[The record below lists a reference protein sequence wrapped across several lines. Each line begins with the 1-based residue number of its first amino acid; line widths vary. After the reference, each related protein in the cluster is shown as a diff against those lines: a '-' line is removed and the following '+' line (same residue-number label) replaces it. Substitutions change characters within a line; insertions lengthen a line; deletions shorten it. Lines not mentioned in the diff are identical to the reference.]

1 MGRLYNAATLPPW
14 PLPGNATQSGILTRS
29 SKGGGYGNANAIR
42 FEDKKGQEQL
52 WVQAERNMDTVV
64 EHDETHT
71 VGHDRT
77 KTIGHDETDHI
88 GRNWKLNTDGWKWE
102 TIDLAA
108 VQNVGL
114 GQMLNVGLAY
124 NVNVG
129 GLYLRNVAL
138 QMASTV
144 GMDRHDRVAQNW
156 SSDVGHTYTLTVRG
170 KAVGDAVQKDL
181 ANPVEATPAFAP
193 NLPAQVE
200 SAENNQLSIRD
211 SGEAHLSGAKQAQ
224 LIGPGGK
231 VTIDDAGIT
240 LEGKGI
246 YLKAPVISMSGG
258 SAGGLAPVTE
268 ADSAP
273 SCGQTPTSATKATSC
288 NPVDLATGQ
297 KVLAQADFVLPG
309 RIPIAWGR
317 SYRSADQRTGALGA
331 AWRLPYSTEIRRDQT
346 QLTYH
351 DADGRRL
358 RFPLLEPGQEH
369 FHVIEKYTLA
379 RGEDSPAGAT
389 YAVRFGNGVEEH
401 YALHPTDDARWQLQ
415 RVTDRDAN
423 VLSLGYTPEGW
434 LKEVRN
440 NVHTVRCALDGA
452 GRITAVSLV
461 GHGNS
466 LLAGYAYDANGDLR
480 EATDRA
486 GRTWRYEYRNHLLTG
501 YRTPSGAVHMSEWD
515 GETPQARVTRT
526 FAYVDDEAAR
536 QGGPAITRD
545 TRFAYQSASSTTRVT
560 DGLGRTTEYHYN
572 GLWAVDRILYP
583 DGSTYQTHFDETG
596 SISGHTDE
604 LGRTT
609 QIVNDARG
617 NPTTVIDAAGNIT
630 RMSYNDQNLPVLVT
644 DPAGQVWQRAYDDAG
659 HLTAQTDPLGNTTK
673 YAYEKGLPVTR
684 TDALGNVT
692 RMQYNDAGQLVARTD
707 CSGHTTTYRYD
718 GEGRLTATRDPLGNE
733 TLQHWDSER
742 DRLGGIKP
750 AGLGGWNVSYDDA
763 GRVTAQTD
771 PLSRITR
778 TQWDAYNQRTT
789 VNDPAGGTQGYR
801 YDTLGRLTT
810 LTNANGEQTTF
821 EYDSRD
827 RLVAQTGFDGRR
839 QTYRYSA
846 AGEVIARTDHGT
858 DGQITTDIAYD
869 ALGRPVER
877 HSTDGT
883 HASYRYDARGLLTQA
898 QATAPGETPSQV
910 TFEYDAAGRR
920 AGEMQAHHGQVW
932 RIAHELDA
940 LGHRSA
946 THLPDA
952 GTLKWQR
959 YGSGHVHGVLFNGEA
974 LAAFE
979 RDALHRETLRTQ
991 GEVSHHFAYSP
1002 AGLLASHHWQG
1013 IDSRGNPAGP
1023 MKVWRSWEHD
1033 RAGQITALHDAMR
1046 DSRAYTYDPV
1056 SRLTGVAAG
1065 RVSEAF
1071 SYDPAGNL
1079 LAVGHGK
1086 PTHVGRAHGDR
1097 LQVLVTPELP
1107 VGQSP
1112 QYAYDGHGNRTSV
1125 TVPQPDASQAL
1136 TTAYRYDGTHQL
1148 KGIEHADGGMSRY
1161 EYDALGR
1168 RTAKHHTDASGRT
1181 ATTLFVWDGSWMAQ
1195 EIRAG
1200 QGRTA
1205 PITYVAHPN
1214 LAGPLARLDGAQAY
1228 HYVTDHLGTPQE
1240 IYDDRRQVVWAADLS
1255 AYGKTRSYLKH
1266 EVNNPIRFPGQYF
1279 DVESGLHYNR
1289 FRYYDPQAGRYI
1301 TKDPISLMGGTNEYS
1316 YVAGNPVQRS
1326 DYLGLYFGLDDLVFS
1341 GGGAVVGVIGQGVGD
1356 LISWQ
1361 LSGWEDYAG
1370 SAVGGAAGGEA
1381 LLYTGPVGA
1390 GIAGGLT
1397 TNLTKQGLKHLT
1409 GKQCHFNFT
1418 TTAVDTAIGAATGFI
1433 PGAKIPGITS
1443 GRGSFNSIFEQM
1455 ATKAQNGTASS
1466 ITGATATKMF
1476 VGRSVDTALIPG
1488 TGAGAVA
1495 GVGAGKIED
1504 YFGVSGDGQCTSR
1517 K

>member
-1 MGRLYNAATLPPW
+1 MDFENGDPARPVVVGRLYNAATLPPW
-14 PLPGNATQSGILTRS
+14 QLPGNATQSGILTRS

-52 WVQAERNMDTVV
+52 WVQAERDMDTVV

-88 GRNWKLNTDGWKWE
+88 GRNWKLNTGGWKWE

-108 VQNVGL
+108 VQSVGL
-114 GQMLNVGLAY
+114 GQMFNVGLAY

-231 VTIDDAGIT
+231 VTVDDAGIT

-268 ADSAP
+268 ATCAE
-273 SCGQTPTSATKATSC
+273 CAKRHTTN
-288 NPVDLATGQ
+288 NPVDVATGQ
-297 KVLAQADFVLPG
+297 KVLSHEDFSLPG
-309 RIPIAWGR
+309 RMPIRWGR
-317 SYRSADQRTGALGA
+317 SYRSEDQRAGTLGV
-331 AWRLPYSTEIRRDQT
+331 AWRLPYSAEIRRDT
-346 QLTYH
+346 AQLTYF

-369 FHVIEKYTLA
+369 FHVIEKYTLV

-389 YAVRFGNGVEEH
+389 YVVRFGNGVEEH

-415 RVTDRDAN
+415 RVTDRDGN

-434 LKEVRN
+434 LQAVRN
-440 NVHTVRCALDGA
+440 NVHAVRCTLDDA
-452 GRITAVSLV
+452 GRITAVRLDS
-461 GHGNS
+461 HGS
-466 LLAGYAYDANGDLR
+466 PLLAGYAYDVNGDLR

-501 YRTPSGAVHMSEWD
+501 YRTPSGAIHMSEWD

-536 QGGPAITRD
+536 QGQPAITRD
-545 TRFAYQSASSTTRVT
+545 TRFAYQNASKTTRVT

-583 DGSTYQTHFDETG
+583 DGSTYATHFDETG

-630 RMSYNDQNLPVLVT
+630 RVSYNDQNLPVLVT
-644 DPAGQVWQRAYDDAG
+644 DPAGQVWQRAYDGAG
-659 HLTAQTDPLGNTTK
+659 HLTGETDPLGNTTA
-673 YAYEKGLPVTR
+673 YAYEKGLPATR

-692 RMQYNDAGQLVARTD
+692 TMQYNDAGQLTARTD

-718 GEGRLTATRDPLGNE
+718 GEGRLISTRNPLDQE
-733 TLQHWDSER
+733 TLQHWDATR
-742 DRLGGIKP
+742 NRLDGITP
-750 AGLGGWNVSYDDA
+750 AGLGPWNVVYDGA
-763 GRVTAQTD
+763 GRVSAQTD
-771 PLSRITR
+771 PLERVTR
-778 TQWDAYNQRTT
+778 TQWDAYDQRTT
-789 VNDPAGGTQGYR
+789 VTDPAGGGQGYR
-801 YDTLGRLTT
+801 YDTLGRLTA
-810 LTNANGEQTTF
+810 LTNANGEQTSF

-827 RLVAQTGFDGRR
+827 RLAAQTGFDGRR

-869 ALGRPVER
+869 VLGRPVER

-898 QATAPGETPSQV
+898 QASAPGETPSQV

-920 AGEMQAHHGQVW
+920 TGEMQAHHGQVW
-932 RIAHELDA
+932 RLAHELDA

-952 GTLKWQR
+952 GTLTWQR

-991 GEVSHHFAYSP
+991 GPVSHHFAYSP
-1002 AGLLASHHWQG
+1002 AGLLAAHRWQG
-1013 IDSRGNPAGP
+1013 VDSGGNPAEAL
-1023 MKVWRSWEHD
+1023 KVWRSWEHD
-1033 RAGQITALHDAMR
+1033 QAGQITALHDAMR

-1065 RVSEAF
+1065 RASETFA
-1071 SYDPAGNL
+1071 YDPAGNL

-1086 PTHVGRAHGDR
+1086 LTRIGVAKGDR

-1112 QYAYDGHGNRTSV
+1112 QYTYDGHGNRTSV
-1125 TVPQPDASQAL
+1125 AVPQADASQAL
-1136 TTAYRYDGTHQL
+1136 TTAYRYSGTHQL
-1148 KGIEHADGGMSRY
+1148 KGIVHTDGDTSRY

-1168 RTAKHHTDASGRT
+1168 RTAKHHTNANGRT
-1181 ATTLFVWDGSWMAQ
+1181 ATTLFVWDGDWMAQ
-1195 EIRAG
+1195 EIRAD

-1255 AYGKTRSYLKH
+1255 AYGKTRGYLKR
-1266 EVNNPIRFPGQYF
+1266 EIDNPIRFPGQYY
-1279 DVESGLHYNR
+1279 DAESGLHYNR
-1289 FRYYDPQAGRYI
+1289 HRYYDPQSGRYVNQ
-1301 TKDPISLMGGTNEYS
+1301 DPIGLLGGANQYT
-1316 YVAGNPVQRS
+1316 YVSGNPIRRI
-1326 DYLGLYFGLDDLVFS
+1326 DPLGLYCMSDASINAISGAAGGAASGAVVLAEFGPV
-1341 GGGAVVGVIGQGVGD
+1341 GMAVGGVIGGAVGGIFGYLSPSTVASNTGAGAANGYATSLNAPVSGTLGGAVGGVVTGAAQ
-1356 LISWQ
+1356 Q
-1361 LSGWEDYAG
+1361 LGAPDAVSVPLGGTAG
-1370 SAVGGAAGGEA
+1370 GAVGGAASALVEGAAESVAAGAVGGA
-1381 LLYTGPVGA
+1381 TVGFIGA
-1390 GIAGGLT
+1390 GITVGVAA
-1397 TNLTKQGLKHLT
+1397 GLK
-1409 GKQCHFNFT
+1409 
-1418 TTAVDTAIGAATGFI
+1418 
-1433 PGAKIPGITS
+1433 
-1443 GRGSFNSIFEQM
+1443 
-1455 ATKAQNGTASS
+1455 
-1466 ITGATATKMF
+1466 
-1476 VGRSVDTALIPG
+1476 
-1488 TGAGAVA
+1488 AGNDC
-1495 GVGAGKIED
+1495 GCPK
-1504 YFGVSGDGQCTSR
+1504 